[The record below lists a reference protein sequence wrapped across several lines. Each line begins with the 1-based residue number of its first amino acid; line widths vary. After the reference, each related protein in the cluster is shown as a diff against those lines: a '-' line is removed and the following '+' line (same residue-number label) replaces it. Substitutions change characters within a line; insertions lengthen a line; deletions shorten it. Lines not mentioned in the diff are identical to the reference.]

1 MNKMKDIFR
10 TLKSNRKLFATL
22 IFLVLFLI
30 LSIVLCINLT
40 PIIQSL
46 TENGVRESFQKYIE
60 NMGFGG
66 VLIMLGIQILQVVI
80 AFIPGEPVEIL
91 MGILF
96 GTFGGLA
103 VSMIGCAVASALVFF
118 AMRKFGKPLFEVF
131 FDTEKMERFR
141 FLQNSQKLELLIF
154 LLFFIPGTP
163 KDVLTYFAPL
173 TPIKMRDFLLISTF
187 ARIPSIITSTY
198 AGSTI
203 LEGNLL
209 KTVIAFS
216 VTAVLGIAGILIGN
230 RLTDRKNKEDTK

>member
-1 MNKMKDIFR
+1 MKDIFR

-30 LSIVLCINLT
+30 LSVVLCINLS

-66 VLIMLGIQILQVVI
+66 VLVMLGIQILQVVI

-131 FDTEKMERFR
+131 FDTKKMERFR

-187 ARIPSIITSTY
+187 ARVPSIITSTY

>member
-1 MNKMKDIFR
+1 MKDIFR

-30 LSIVLCINLT
+30 LSVVLCINLT

-103 VSMIGCAVASALVFF
+103 VSMIGCAVASTLVFF

>member
-1 MNKMKDIFR
+1 
-10 TLKSNRKLFATL
+10 
-22 IFLVLFLI
+22 
-30 LSIVLCINLT
+30 
-40 PIIQSL
+40 
-46 TENGVRESFQKYIE
+46 
-60 NMGFGG
+60 
-66 VLIMLGIQILQVVI
+66 
-80 AFIPGEPVEIL
+80 
-91 MGILF
+91 
-96 GTFGGLA
+96 
-103 VSMIGCAVASALVFF
+103 
-118 AMRKFGKPLFEVF
+118 MRKFGKPLFEVF

>member
-1 MNKMKDIFR
+1 MKDIFR

-103 VSMIGCAVASALVFF
+103 VSMIGCAVASTLVFF

>member
-1 MNKMKDIFR
+1 MKDIFR

-46 TENGVRESFQKYIE
+46 TENGVRESFQKYIG

-103 VSMIGCAVASALVFF
+103 VSMVGCAIASALVFF

-216 VTAVLGIAGILIGN
+216 VTAILGIAGILIGN